1 MPRRVLVVDDE
12 MQIREILRAY
22 LAAEGFLV
30 QEAATGA
37 QALHLLATEPPDLVL
52 LDIGLPDIDGLE
64 VLRTLRKTSD
74 VYVVLVTAR
83 AEEIDTILGLGV
95 GADDYVTKPFSPRE
109 VVARVKAVLRR
120 GRSDAP
126 TRSVAGAAGSAAAGA
141 GGAGRSTADP
151 DVLLFDRVSVDI
163 ARREARVGGIPA
175 VLTALE
181 FDLLVALAGSPGRV
195 FSRAQLLE
203 KVWGYDFFGDERVVD
218 VHIRGMRKALGDDAA
233 APRMIGTVRSV
244 GYKFLLDPVEG
255 PGPGGG
261 AS

>member
-37 QALHLLATEPPDLVL
+37 QALHLLATEPADLVL
-52 LDIGLPDIDGLE
+52 LDIGLPDLDGLE

-120 GRSDAP
+120 
-126 TRSVAGAAGSAAAGA
+126 TRPNEPAGPASGSAAAGA
-141 GGAGRSTADP
+141 VGARGSAAGP
-151 DVLLFDRVSVDI
+151 DVLLFDGVSVDI

-233 APRMIGTVRSV
+233 APRIIGTVRSV
-244 GYKFLLDPVEG
+244 GYKFLLDPIEG

>member
-1 MPRRVLVVDDE
+1 MARVLVVDDE
-12 MQIREILRAY
+12 PQIRAILRAY
-22 LAAEGFLV
+22 LSAEGFQV
-30 QEAATGA
+30 QGAATGA

-52 LDIGLPDIDGLE
+52 LDIGLPDLDGLE

-74 VYVVLVTAR
+74 TYVVLVTAR
-83 AEEIDTILGLGV
+83 AEEVDKLIGLGV

-120 GRSDAP
+120 
-126 TRSVAGAAGSAAAGA
+126 TRPLGPAA
-141 GGAGRSTADP
+141 TDP
-151 DVLLFDRVSVDI
+151 GDTDVLHFDSVSVDTG
-163 ARREARVGGIPA
+163 RREVRVGGIPA

-181 FDLLVALAGSPGRV
+181 FDLLVALAESPGRV

-218 VHIRGMRKALGDDAA
+218 VHIRGMRKALGDDAT
-233 APRMIGTVRSV
+233 APRLIGTVRSV
-244 GYKFLLDPVEG
+244 GYKFLLDPIDRLTTE
-255 PGPGGG
+255 G

>member
-1 MPRRVLVVDDE
+1 MARVLVVDDE
-12 MQIREILRAY
+12 PQIRAILRAY
-22 LAAEGFLV
+22 LSAEGFQV

-52 LDIGLPDIDGLE
+52 LDIGLPDLDGLE

-74 VYVVLVTAR
+74 TYVVLVTAR
-83 AEEIDTILGLGV
+83 AEEVDKLIGLGV

-120 GRSDAP
+120 
-126 TRSVAGAAGSAAAGA
+126 TRPLGPAA
-141 GGAGRSTADP
+141 TDP
-151 DVLLFDRVSVDI
+151 GDTDVLHFDSVSVDTG
-163 ARREARVGGIPA
+163 RREVRVGGIPA

-181 FDLLVALAGSPGRV
+181 FDLLVALAESPGRV

-218 VHIRGMRKALGDDAA
+218 VHIRGMRKALGDDAT
-233 APRMIGTVRSV
+233 APRLIGTVRSV
-244 GYKFLLDPVEG
+244 GYKFLLDPIDRLTTE
-255 PGPGGG
+255 G